1 MKTICFLACFIL
13 VLPVAT
19 TSTLVCK
26 DSSLQQFQ
34 IQKQSFFDKFLNDF
48 LPKRFLPSFV
58 FVAISI
64 IFCVTCKSR
73 FLTIFLTLL
82 SILVVIAFMTEK
94 NL

>member
-1 MKTICFLACFIL
+1 MKTICFLVFFSAL
-13 VLPVAT
+13 SSTA
-19 TSTLVCK
+19 TSTSVYK
-26 DSSLQQFQ
+26 DSSFQQFQ

-64 IFCVTCKSR
+64 IFCVACKSR